1 VASAPPLLVNGRL
14 RSYSSVVSF
23 LAGTPSDDVPGIL
36 AAGRSD
42 ITNLFVSM
50 SARHP
55 DGEDADY
62 LRWHSFDCRPEQHRI
77 PAIRASLR
85 FVSTPECRRARAA
98 SEGRYDAVD
107 HIMTYFFADVAGLE
121 PFTRLTEA
129 LRAAGRKPYMD
140 GHHGRQE
147 VRVLPQLEMG
157 LYEVDGMAAAS
168 RIKIGAEVL
177 PWWPLQGGYILVE
190 RGKTPAWE
198 LTEVAGVG
206 GAWWGSTVQA
216 DAGLSAEVNEMAD
229 ADLVTGNLHITY
241 CFLDDDPVATAERLH
256 PVVHKRWTDKGIVPL
271 LAAPFHVVLGHQV
284 DLHLP

>member
-1 VASAPPLLVNGRL
+1 
-14 RSYSSVVSF
+14 
-23 LAGTPSDDVPGIL
+23 
-36 AAGRSD
+36 
-42 ITNLFVSM
+42 
-50 SARHP
+50 
-55 DGEDADY
+55 
-62 LRWHSFDCRPEQHRI
+62 
-77 PAIRASLR
+77 
-85 FVSTPECRRARAA
+85 
-98 SEGRYDAVD
+98 
-107 HIMTYFFADVAGLE
+107 MTYFFADVAGLE

-140 GHHGRQE
+140 GRHGRQE

-157 LYEVDGMAAAS
+157 LYEIDGMAAAS

-216 DAGLSAEVNEMAD
+216 DAGLSAEVNAMAD
-229 ADLVTGNLHITY
+229 ADLVTGSLQITY

-271 LAAPFHVVLGHQV
+271 LAAPFHVVFGHQV